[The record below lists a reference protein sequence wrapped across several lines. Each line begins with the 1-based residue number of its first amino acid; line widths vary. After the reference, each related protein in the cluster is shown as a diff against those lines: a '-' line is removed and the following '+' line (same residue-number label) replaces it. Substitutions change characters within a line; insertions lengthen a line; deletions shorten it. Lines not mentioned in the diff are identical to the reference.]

1 MYLSS
6 EQHDKLRTIVM
17 GFEIPFRTYIA
28 NILTEKYGG
37 VNEFSVA
44 LLSERVPEDISP
56 IFKSQINKLKSQ
68 PERIYNLL
76 EITIESMNKKVIAED
91 VNVPDV
97 ASIVALILLFQDA
110 FTGFVE
116 MFTERE
122 GFLSQIEKYHYVR
135 NKLNHPG
142 CKTLEEQDLALVL
155 NFISNAC
162 IFIAIE
168 REDCFWDKTEEKL
181 YKEIKSLE
189 SIETGKYEFI
199 NNFEEL
205 PLLDHKIVCREKE
218 IDDIKRFIYGIKGAL
233 RKKVSLSIYG
243 YGGVGKTALVIEG
256 IKSIIRDV
264 VDETTLNYYKPDF
277 ILFFT
282 AKEETLD
289 VSFTTGNIQR
299 KNYRHNFSSFDELRS
314 AIFEKLNISDFEGYS
329 GRGIIIIDNLETLER
344 TERAK
349 INEFIEYMSPSGIQ
363 YIVTSR
369 NEEECEE
376 RMKLG
381 GFEATNGKNFIK
393 QYIDEN
399 ELDLQLSDGEQETL
413 LEMSKGNTLVLVLSL
428 RRLSK
433 KMVTIEGIVTDLS
446 KMSTVQSVSEEILN
460 LPANGYEIISEF
472 MFKNTFIELEERLI
486 DHKELFTKLLQVF
499 AVFPKE
505 TIDIYTMC
513 LLLDVGYAQIEPYL
527 NMLCRFLILE
537 RKGDNYA
544 INSFA
549 EKYIVQRF
557 LTDREAYEQLS
568 TKIEKSVRE
577 IDEDLRSLND
587 DLEKNSKV
595 KDIIDDWF
603 ITYEGDKIAAAKAYH
618 LYQTVNQDCQKGTNF
633 FVESAYREI
642 NDKIVLIE
650 KMTMHP
656 YVKFQKARM
665 LQLVYLT
672 GVLGKDVSREIE
684 KAFVDCIWVIKNNAL
699 YLKIKS
705 TKNYA
710 SVLWIFGSFLYSIG
724 KITEAIRYLEEGYSC
739 FGSLGKHDKEFYQC
753 CSFLGRAYLD
763 QYKENG
769 NKTYLQ
775 KSRNISDI
783 LYAERSSYMSDK
795 GLKGY
800 ATQLRKDL
808 NSLSKST
815 VGLS

>member
-1 MYLSS
+1 MVLS
-6 EQHDKLRTIVM
+6 RWVCGFANAPGGTIFS
-17 GFEIPFRTYIA
+17 GF
-28 NILTEKYGG
+28 
-37 VNEFSVA
+37 
-44 LLSERVPEDISP
+44 
-56 IFKSQINKLKSQ
+56 
-68 PERIYNLL
+68 
-76 EITIESMNKKVIAED
+76 IEM
-91 VNVPDV
+91 
-97 ASIVALILLFQDA
+97 
-110 FTGFVE
+110 FVE
-116 MFTERE
+116 RE
-122 GFLSQIEKYHYVR
+122 TFLTQIEKYHYVR

-155 NFISNAC
+155 SFISNAC

-168 REDCFWDKTEEKL
+168 REDCFWDKTEEKI
-181 YKEIKSLE
+181 YKEIKTLE

-218 IDDIKRFIYGIKGAL
+218 VEGIKRFIYGIKGAL

-256 IKSIIRDV
+256 IKSIIQDI
-264 VDETTLNYYKPDF
+264 VDETTFNNYNPDF

-289 VSFTTGNIQR
+289 LSFTTGNIQR
-299 KNYRHNFSSFDELRS
+299 KIYRHNFSSFDELKS
-314 AIFEKLNISDFEGYS
+314 SIFDKLNISGFEGYD
-329 GRGIIIIDNLETLER
+329 GQGIIIIDNLETLER
-344 TERAK
+344 SERIK
-349 INEFIEYMSPSGIQ
+349 INEFIDYMSPNGVQ

-376 RMKLG
+376 RMKLD
-381 GFEATNGKNFIK
+381 GFEAIDGKNFIK
-393 QYIDEN
+393 QYIEEN
-399 ELDLQLSDGEQETL
+399 ELDLQLSDIDQETL

-428 RRLSK
+428 RRLSRK
-433 KMVTIEGIVTDLS
+433 IATIDGIVTDLS
-446 KMSTVQSVSEEILN
+446 KMSSVQSVATELVS

-486 DHKELFTKLLQVF
+486 DDKELFARLLQVF

-513 LLLDVGYAQIEPYL
+513 MLLDVGYMQIEPYL

-537 RKGDNYA
+537 RKGDSYA

-557 LTDREAYEQLS
+557 LTDRETYERVS
-568 TKIEKSVRE
+568 SKIEKSVRE
-577 IDEDLRSLND
+577 IEEDIKKLNN

-603 ITYEGDKIAAAKAYH
+603 VTYEGDKIATAKAYH
-618 LYQTVNQDCQKGTNF
+618 LYQTVNQDCQKGTKF
-633 FVESAYREI
+633 FVESAYKEI
-642 NDKIVLIE
+642 KDKIVLIE

-665 LQLVYLT
+665 LQLVHLT
-672 GVLGKDVSREIE
+672 RVLEKDISKEIE
-684 KAFVDCIWVIKNNAL
+684 RAFIDCIWVIKNNAL

-710 SVLWIFGSFLYSIG
+710 SVLWIFGNYLFSID
-724 KITEAIRYLEEGYSC
+724 KIQEATRYLEEGYNC
-739 FGSLGKHDKEFYQC
+739 FVLLGKHDKEFYQC
-753 CSFLGRAYLD
+753 CSYLGRAYLE
-763 QYKENG
+763 QFKKTG
-769 NKTYLQ
+769 NKIYYQ
-775 KSRNISDI
+775 KSKNISDI
-783 LYAERSSYMSDK
+783 LFEERYNYMSDK
-795 GLKGY
+795 TLKNY
-800 ATQLRKDL
+800 ATQLRRDL
-808 NSLSKST
+808 YSLA
-815 VGLS
+815 